1 MGAFGTGTLLN
12 RGKGF
17 SWHQREGA
25 LFLCPWRKQ
34 SLPRTLRHQAV
45 VEAQN
50 LPPPLS
56 FLQHPAPHGKKARA
70 KANKAH
76 LDNFVDDAAYSA
88 LAGEIA
94 QR

>member
-1 MGAFGTGTLLN
+1 MNRSEILDTAKEYVTRDRAATHGEAEDNFTQIAIVWTWWLN
-12 RGKGF
+12 TRLRDPLTAYDVAQMM
-17 SWHQREGA
+17 S
-25 LFLCPWRKQ
+25 LF
-34 SLPRTLRHQAV
+34 
-45 VEAQN
+45 
-50 LPPPLS
+50 
-56 FLQHPAPHGKKARA
+56 KKARA

>member
-1 MGAFGTGTLLN
+1 MNRSEILDTAKEYVTRDRAATHGDAEDNFTQIAIVWTWWLN
-12 RGKGF
+12 TRLRDPLTAYDVAQMM
-17 SWHQREGA
+17 S
-25 LFLCPWRKQ
+25 LF
-34 SLPRTLRHQAV
+34 
-45 VEAQN
+45 
-50 LPPPLS
+50 
-56 FLQHPAPHGKKARA
+56 KKARA

>member
-1 MGAFGTGTLLN
+1 MNRSEILDTAKEYVTRDRAATHGEAEDNFTQIAIVWTWWLN
-12 RGKGF
+12 ERLRDPLTAYDVAQMM
-17 SWHQREGA
+17 S
-25 LFLCPWRKQ
+25 LF
-34 SLPRTLRHQAV
+34 
-45 VEAQN
+45 
-50 LPPPLS
+50 
-56 FLQHPAPHGKKARA
+56 KKARA

>member
-1 MGAFGTGTLLN
+1 MN
-12 RGKGF
+12 RSEILDTAKKYVTRDRAATHGDAEDNF
-17 SWHQREGA
+17 TQIAEVWTWWLSERLRDPVTAYDVAQMMS
-25 LFLCPWRKQ
+25 LF
-34 SLPRTLRHQAV
+34 
-45 VEAQN
+45 
-50 LPPPLS
+50 
-56 FLQHPAPHGKKARA
+56 KKARA